1 MRSPEYLF
9 VYGLLRSD
17 VGGPMQPV
25 FNAAARLVGRP
36 SWPGRLYRVA
46 EFPAAVASGDDDY
59 VIGEL
64 YELGEDAADLLAR
77 LDAYEEVPAD
87 YLRVLSAVSCEG
99 REIEAWIYVWNR
111 PTDGLER
118 IVSGDFLN

>member
-1 MRSPEYLF
+1 MQDLF

-25 FNAAARLVGRP
+25 LAKAARLVGRA
-36 SWPGRLYRVA
+36 SWRGRLYRVA
-46 EFPAAVASGDDDY
+46 NYPGAVSSDKDDY

-64 YELGEDAADLLAR
+64 YELGKDAAELLAR
-77 LDAYEEVPAD
+77 LDAWENTPHD
-87 YLRVLSAVSCEG
+87 YVRVGWAVSCEG
-99 REIEAWIYVWNR
+99 RKFEAWIYVWNR

-118 IVSGDFLN
+118 IGSGDFADG